1 MFTVTTSN
9 KDIAIE
15 IDLDTKIV
23 RKQLIP
29 LQI

>member
-1 MFTVTTSN
+1 MFTVTVSN

-23 RKQLIP
+23 QKQLIP

>member
-1 MFTVTTSN
+1 MFTVTISN

-23 RKQLIP
+23 QKQLIL

>member
-1 MFTVTTSN
+1 MFTVTASN

-23 RKQLIP
+23 QKQLIP